1 MSVAL
6 LDRRRQR
13 PLDGAL
19 WEEGRAWSE
28 ETRPHA
34 GTEHA
39 GPPEVERHGALTL
52 DELIAG
58 IWEGLVVD
66 EVVRC
71 PACRGRMTARAAIQG
86 EKAGGGCLD
95 CGAQLS

>member
-19 WEEGRAWSE
+19 WEECRIWNEEVRPGASSKQVGRL
-28 ETRPHA
+28 
-34 GTEHA
+34 
-39 GPPEVERHGALTL
+39 EVEGDGALTL

-58 IWEGLVVD
+58 IWEELGVQEMVS
-66 EVVRC
+66 C
-71 PACRGRMTARAAIQG
+71 PACHGRMMARAVVGGDVQG
-86 EKAGGGCLD
+86 GDCLD

>member
-19 WEEGRAWSE
+19 WDERSSWEQDARPRADIERSGE
-28 ETRPHA
+28 R
-34 GTEHA
+34 
-39 GPPEVERHGALTL
+39 EVESHGPLTL

-58 IWEGLVVD
+58 IWEGLIVD
-66 EVVRC
+66 EVVHC
-71 PACRGRMTARAAIQG
+71 PACHGRMTARAAVQG
-86 EKAGGGCLD
+86 EGLSGDCMD
-95 CGAQLS
+95 CGAQLA

>member
-19 WEEGRAWSE
+19 WEESRTWDE
-28 ETRPHA
+28 ETRPRA
-34 GTEHA
+34 DIEQA
-39 GPPEVERHGALTL
+39 GPPEVENHEALTL

-58 IWEGLVVD
+58 IWEGLVAD
-66 EVVRC
+66 EMVRC
-71 PACRGRMTARAAIQG
+71 PACRGRMTTHASIQG
-86 EKAGGGCLD
+86 EESGGGCLD